1 MSFWRRDTRD
11 PDLKKTIKLFRKE
24 LRSKDIEDFM
34 TLKKVTREFEVKI
47 EMVEEKQWKKLVKEA
62 KEYEM
67 KMRK

>member
-11 PDLKKTIKLFRKE
+11 PDLKKTIRLFRKE
-24 LRSKDIEDFM
+24 LKSKDIKDFM
-34 TLKKVTREFEVKI
+34 ALKKVTREFEVKI
-47 EMVEEKQWKKLVKEA
+47 ERVEEEQWERLVKEV